1 MADEPDFE
9 TIEGSDDT
17 IMRQL
22 LSFAGIDEEDY
33 PDFDFG
39 NLSMDDVLSAAM
51 GFDVFD
57 DFFWDDFDAD
67 RPGASDRW
75 HRFITRDPEKA
86 AVRLR
91 EELRRLFEGG
101 TDP

>member
-1 MADEPDFE
+1 MTDEPDFE
-9 TIEGSDDT
+9 TVEGSDDT
-17 IMRQL
+17 IMGHL
-22 LSFAGIDEEDY
+22 LSFAGIGEEDY

-51 GFDVFD
+51 AHDVFD

-75 HRFITRDPEKA
+75 HRFITSNPMKA
-86 AVRLR
+86 ATRLR
-91 EELRRLFEGG
+91 QELRPLFEKGNEE
-101 TDP
+101 